1 MDKLSGAVHKHIDVH
16 DDLVNKVAGLRLPDV
31 LNVWIDPIGEE
42 SLKVS
47 GVFTSCFWLFG
58 CFV

>member
-42 SLKVS
+42 SFRGFYIL
-47 GVFTSCFWLFG
+47 
-58 CFV
+58 